1 MHAHK
6 PRCGTAITGGFVMC
20 FRVSHCGD
28 VHLDEDHYFAD
39 TAQCLEWF
47 VEDSIH
53 ANTNLFVVD
62 GDLTTYKQTIKE
74 RNLWVDTLIQMGNHA
89 PVILVAGNHGKE
101 LDGDL
106 HVLARAKAAHTIYL
120 CTEPEFIELGDA
132 AVAVFPYPRKAEMA
146 GSGHSLGE
154 AFAQQLDGFNRRFEQ
169 RPGCYK
175 LFFGHFGVAGARVS
189 SGQPLVGRCAE
200 YPLDPL
206 RSLKAQYVGLSHIHL
221 RQELAPRIWYAGSL
235 SRCDYSEVEDK
246 GYHLVTLNAPEFRPD
261 LSDLDIEFRMS
272 PTRRM
277 VELHAVY
284 EDGELRLPDNLDLV
298 TLKDSRVKVVVTV
311 PNGPDHLLSREQQ
324 ENLRENLLAAGPAE
338 LKVKIEH
345 NADLSA
351 EPAPIAA
358 ARSAEE
364 KLRAYWAM
372 KGTPPADRQERLLAK
387 LSEVEKAVLSSHE
400 S

>member
-1 MHAHK
+1 MPLRFAHA
-6 PRCGTAITGGFVMC
+6 
-20 FRVSHCGD
+20 GD
-28 VHLDEDHYFAD
+28 FHLDEDRYFCD

-47 VEDSIH
+47 VTDSIR
-53 ANTNLFVVD
+53 ANVDLFAIN
-62 GDLTTYKQTIKE
+62 GDLTTYKATIKE
-74 RNLWVDTLIQMGNHA
+74 RNLWVDMLVEMANHA
-89 PVILVAGNHGKE
+89 PVILVAGNHGAE
-101 LDGDL
+101 LEGDL
-106 HVLARAKAAHTIYL
+106 YVFARARGKHPIHL
-120 CTEPEFIELGDA
+120 CIDPGFIELGEA
-132 AVAVFPYPRKAEMA
+132 AVAVFPYPRKAAMA
-146 GSGHSLGE
+146 GDDQNLHE
-154 AFAQQLDGFNRRFEQ
+154 AFARQVDEFNQRFEQ

-189 SGQPLVGRCAE
+189 SGQPLVGRCAQ

-206 RSLKAQYVGLSHIHL
+206 RGLQTQYVGLSHVHL
-221 RQELAPRIWYAGSL
+221 RQQLAPRIWYAGSL

-246 GYHLVTLNAPEFRPD
+246 GYNLVTLNAPELRPD
-261 LSDLDIEFRMS
+261 LSDLDVEFRVS

-284 EDGELRLPDNLDLV
+284 EDGELRLPENLDLL

-311 PNGPDHLLSREQQ
+311 PSGPDRMLSREQQ
-324 ENLRENLLAAGPAE
+324 ENLREKLLAAGPAE

-345 NADLSA
+345 DADLPA
-351 EPAPIAA
+351 EPAPIAT

-387 LSEVEKAVLSSHE
+387 LAEVEKAVLCSHE

>member
-1 MHAHK
+1 MPLRIAHA
-6 PRCGTAITGGFVMC
+6 
-20 FRVSHCGD
+20 GD
-28 VHLDEDHYFAD
+28 FHLDEDRYFAD

-47 VEDSIH
+47 VGDAIQ
-53 ANTNLFVVD
+53 ANVDFFVIN
-62 GDLTTYKQTIKE
+62 GDLTTYKATIKE
-74 RNLWVDTLIQMGNHA
+74 RNLWVDRLVEMANYA
-89 PVILVAGNHGKE
+89 PVILVAGNHGAE
-101 LDGDL
+101 LEGDL
-106 HVLARAKAAHTIYL
+106 YVFGRAKGEHPIYL
-120 CTEPEFIELGDA
+120 CTEPEFIELGEA
-132 AVAVFPYPRKAEMA
+132 AVAVFPYPRKAVMA
-146 GSGHSLGE
+146 GNEYSLGE
-154 AFAQQLDGFNRRFEQ
+154 AFARQLDEFNRRFEQ
-169 RPGCYK
+169 RPECYK

-206 RSLKAQYVGLSHIHL
+206 RSLQAQYVGLSHIHL
-221 RQELAPRIWYAGSL
+221 RQQLSPRIWYAGSL

-246 GYHLVTLNAPEFRPD
+246 GYNLVTLNAPELCPD
-261 LSDLDIEFRMS
+261 LSDLDVEFRVS

-284 EDGELRLPDNLDLV
+284 EDGELRLPDNLDLL

-311 PNGPDHLLSREQQ
+311 PSGPDQLLSREQQ
-324 ENLRENLLAAGPAE
+324 DNLREKLQAANPAE

-345 NADLSA
+345 DADLPS

-387 LSEVEKAVLSSHE
+387 LAEVEKAVLSSQE

>member
-1 MHAHK
+1 MK
-6 PRCGTAITGGFVMC
+6 I
-20 FRVSHCGD
+20 SHCGD
-28 VHLDEDHYFAD
+28 IHVEEDRYFGD

-53 ANTNLFVVD
+53 ANTNLFIVD

-74 RNLWVDTLIQMGNHA
+74 RNLWVETLIQMGNHA

-106 HVLARAKAAHTIYL
+106 HVLARAKAAHPIYL
-120 CTEPEFIELGDA
+120 CTEPEFIDLGEA
-132 AVAVFPYPRKAEMA
+132 AVAVFPYPRKGVMA
-146 GSGHSLGE
+146 GNEDSLGE
-154 AFAQQLDGFNRRFEQ
+154 TFARQLDEFNRRFEQ

-246 GYHLVTLNAPEFRPD
+246 GYNLVKLHAPGLRPD
-261 LSDLDIEFRMS
+261 LSDLDIEFRVS

-284 EDGELRLPDNLDLV
+284 ENGELRLPDNLDPL

-324 ENLRENLLAAGPAE
+324 DNLKEKLLAANPTE

-345 NADLSA
+345 DAELPA

-372 KGTPPADRQERLLAK
+372 KGAPSVDRQERLLIK
-387 LSEVEKAVLSSHE
+387 LAEVEKAVLSSHE

>member
-1 MHAHK
+1 MK
-6 PRCGTAITGGFVMC
+6 I
-20 FRVSHCGD
+20 SHCGD
-28 VHLDEDHYFAD
+28 IHLEEDRYFED

-47 VEDSIH
+47 VEDSIR

-62 GDLTTYKQTIKE
+62 GDLTTYKATIKE
-74 RNLWVDTLIQMGNHA
+74 RNLWVDALVRMAKHA
-89 PVILVAGNHGKE
+89 PVILVAGNHGAE
-101 LDGDL
+101 LEGDL
-106 HVLARAKAAHTIYL
+106 YVFARARGNHPIYL
-120 CTEPEFIELGDA
+120 CTEPNFIELGEA
-132 AVAVFPYPRKAEMA
+132 AVAVFPYPRKAAMA
-146 GSGHSLGE
+146 GGDQNLRE
-154 AFAQQLDGFNRRFEQ
+154 AFARQLSEFNQRFEQ

-200 YPLDPL
+200 YPLDSL
-206 RSLKAQYVGLSHIHL
+206 LSLKAHYVGLSHIHL
-221 RQELAPRIWYAGSL
+221 RQQLAARIWYAGSL

-246 GYHLVTLNAPEFRPD
+246 GYNLVTLNAPDLRPD
-261 LSDLDIEFRMS
+261 LTDLDVAFRVS

-284 EDGELRLPDNLDLV
+284 ENGELHLPDNLDLL

-311 PNGPDHLLSREQQ
+311 PNGPDRLLSREQQ
-324 ENLRENLLAAGPAE
+324 ENLRNKLLAASPAE

-345 NADLSA
+345 NTEVQA

-372 KGTPPADRQERLLAK
+372 KGAPPADRQERLLAK
-387 LSEVEKAVLSSHE
+387 LAEVEKAVLSSEE

>member
-1 MHAHK
+1 MPLRFCHA
-6 PRCGTAITGGFVMC
+6 
-20 FRVSHCGD
+20 GD
-28 VHLDEDHYFAD
+28 FHLDEDRYFAD

-47 VEDSIH
+47 VADAIQASVD
-53 ANTNLFVVD
+53 LFIIN
-62 GDLTTYKQTIKE
+62 GDLTTYKATIKE
-74 RNLWVDTLIQMGNHA
+74 RNLWIDRLVEMANHA
-89 PVILVAGNHGKE
+89 PVILVAGNHGAE
-101 LDGDL
+101 LEGDL
-106 HVLARAKAAHTIYL
+106 YVFARARGRHPIHLYTDPDIIKI
-120 CTEPEFIELGDA
+120 GDA
-132 AVAVFPYPRKAEMA
+132 AIAVFPYPRKAAMIGEEQ
-146 GSGHSLGE
+146 SLHE
-154 AFAQQLDGFNRRFEQ
+154 AFAHQLDEFNLRFDQSPE
-169 RPGCYK
+169 RYK

-206 RSLKAQYVGLSHIHL
+206 RGLKAQYVGLSHVHL
-221 RQELAPRIWYAGSL
+221 RQQLAPRVWYAGSL

-246 GYHLVTLNAPEFRPD
+246 GYHLVDLNGSGLRPD
-261 LSDLDIEFRMS
+261 LSDLDVEFRMS

-284 EDGELRLPDNLDLV
+284 EDGELRLPGNLDLV

-324 ENLRENLLAAGPAE
+324 EKLRERLLAACPAE

-345 NADLSA
+345 DADLPA

-358 ARSAEE
+358 ALSAEE
-364 KLRAYWAM
+364 KLRAYWTM
-372 KGTPPADRQERLLAK
+372 KGFPPVDRQERLLAK
-387 LSEVEKAVLSSHE
+387 LAEVEKAVLSSLE

>member
-1 MHAHK
+1 MPIRFAHA
-6 PRCGTAITGGFVMC
+6 
-20 FRVSHCGD
+20 GD
-28 VHLDEDHYFAD
+28 FHLDEDHYFAD
-39 TAQCLEWF
+39 TAHCLEWF
-47 VEDSIH
+47 VADAIRASVD
-53 ANTNLFVVD
+53 LFVIN

-74 RNLWVDTLIQMGNHA
+74 RNLWVEALIQMGNHA

-106 HVLARAKAAHTIYL
+106 HVLARAKAAHPIYL
-120 CTEPEFIELGDA
+120 CTDPEFIELGEA
-132 AVAVFPYPRKAEMA
+132 AVAVLPYPRKAEMI
-146 GSGHSLGE
+146 GDEQNLHGT
-154 AFAQQLDGFNRRFEQ
+154 FARQVDEFNRRLEQ

-206 RSLKAQYVGLSHIHL
+206 RSLKAQYLGLSHLHL
-221 RQELAPRIWYAGSL
+221 RQQLAPRIWYAGSL

-246 GYHLVTLNAPEFRPD
+246 GYNLVTLNAPDLRPD
-261 LSDLDIEFRMS
+261 LSDLDIEFRVS

-284 EDGELRLPDNLDLV
+284 EDGELRLPDNLDLL

-311 PNGPDHLLSREQQ
+311 PNGPDHPLSREQQ
-324 ENLRENLLAAGPAE
+324 EDLREKLLAANPAE

-345 NADLSA
+345 DTDLLA

-372 KGTPPADRQERLLAK
+372 KGTPPADRQERLLTK
-387 LSEVEKAVLSSHE
+387 LAEVEKAVLSTQE

>member
-1 MHAHK
+1 MK
-6 PRCGTAITGGFVMC
+6 I
-20 FRVSHCGD
+20 SHCGD
-28 VHLDEDHYFAD
+28 IHVEEDRYFGD

-47 VEDSIH
+47 VEDSIR
-53 ANTNLFVVD
+53 ANTDLFVVD

-74 RNLWVDTLIQMGNHA
+74 RNLWVETLIQTGNHA

-106 HVLARAKAAHTIYL
+106 HVLARAKAAHPIYL
-120 CTEPEFIELGDA
+120 CTEPEFLELGEA

-146 GSGHSLGE
+146 GNEHSLGE
-154 AFAQQLDGFNRRFEQ
+154 AFAQQLHEFNQRFEQ
-169 RPGCYK
+169 RPRCYK

-189 SGQPLVGRCAE
+189 SGQPMVGRCAE

-206 RSLKAQYVGLSHIHL
+206 HNLKAQYVGLSHVHL
-221 RQELAPRIWYAGSL
+221 RQQLAPRIWYAGSL

-246 GYHLVTLNAPEFRPD
+246 GYHLVTLHAPELRPD
-261 LSDLDIEFRMS
+261 LTDLDIDFRMS

-311 PNGPDHLLSREQQ
+311 PDGPDRLLSREQQ
-324 ENLRENLLAAGPAE
+324 ENLREKILAANPAE

-345 NADLSA
+345 DAGLPS

-358 ARSAEE
+358 AHSAEE
-364 KLRAYWAM
+364 KLRAYWTM
-372 KGTPPADRQERLLAK
+372 KGAPPADRRERLFTKLA
-387 LSEVEKAVLSSHE
+387 EVEKAVLSTQGG
-400 S
+400 

>member
-1 MHAHK
+1 MPLRFAHA
-6 PRCGTAITGGFVMC
+6 
-20 FRVSHCGD
+20 GD
-28 VHLDEDHYFAD
+28 FHLDEDHYFAD

-47 VEDSIH
+47 VADAVQASVD
-53 ANTNLFVVD
+53 LFVIN
-62 GDLTTYKQTIKE
+62 GDLTTYKATIKE
-74 RNLWVDTLIQMGNHA
+74 RNFWVDRLVEMANHA
-89 PVILVAGNHGKE
+89 PVILVAGNHGAE
-101 LDGDL
+101 LEGDL
-106 HVLARAKAAHTIYL
+106 YVFRRAKGKHPIYL
-120 CTEPEFIELGDA
+120 CTEPEFIEVGEA

-146 GSGHSLGE
+146 GNEQNLHD
-154 AFAQQLDGFNRRFEQ
+154 AFARQLDEFNRRFEQ

-175 LFFGHFGVAGARVS
+175 LFFGHFGVAGAKVS

-206 RSLKAQYVGLSHIHL
+206 RSLKAQYVGLSHVHL
-221 RQELAPRIWYAGSL
+221 RQQLAPRIWYAGSL

-246 GYHLVTLNAPEFRPD
+246 GYNLVTLNAPDLRSD
-261 LSDLDIEFRMS
+261 LSDLDVEFRMS

-311 PNGPDHLLSREQQ
+311 PNGPEHLLSREQQ
-324 ENLRENLLAAGPAE
+324 ENLREKLLAANPAE

-345 NADLSA
+345 DADLPA

-364 KLRAYWAM
+364 KLRAYWTM
-372 KGTPPADRQERLLAK
+372 KGSPPADRQERLLAK
-387 LSEVEKAVLSSHE
+387 LAEVEKAVLSS
-400 S
+400 

>member
-1 MHAHK
+1 MK
-6 PRCGTAITGGFVMC
+6 I
-20 FRVSHCGD
+20 SHCGD
-28 VHLDEDHYFAD
+28 IHIEEDRYFAD
-39 TAQCLEWF
+39 TAKCLEWF

-53 ANTNLFVVD
+53 ANTDLFVVD

-74 RNLWVDTLIQMGNHA
+74 RNLWVETLIQMGNHA

-106 HVLARAKAAHTIYL
+106 HVLARAKAAHPIYL
-120 CTEPEFIELGDA
+120 CTEPEFLELGDA
-132 AVAVFPYPRKAEMA
+132 AVAVFPYPCKAVMA
-146 GSGHSLGE
+146 GNEHSLGE
-154 AFAQQLDGFNRRFEQ
+154 AFAQQLDEFNRRFEQ
-169 RPGCYK
+169 RPGSYK
-175 LFFGHFGVAGARVS
+175 LLFGHFGVAGARVS

-206 RSLKAQYVGLSHIHL
+206 RSFKAQYVGLSHIHL

-246 GYHLVTLNAPEFRPD
+246 GYNLVTLHAPELRPD
-261 LSDLDIEFRMS
+261 LSDLDIEFRVS
-272 PTRRM
+272 PTKQM

-284 EDGELRLPDNLDLV
+284 EDGELRLPENLDLV

-311 PNGPDHLLSREQQ
+311 PNGPDHLLSRDQQ
-324 ENLRENLLAAGPAE
+324 ENLREKLLAANPAE

-345 NADLSA
+345 DADLPS

-372 KGTPPADRQERLLAK
+372 KGTPPVDRQERLLTK
-387 LSEVEKAVLSSHE
+387 LAEVEKAVLSSYE

>member
-1 MHAHK
+1 MK
-6 PRCGTAITGGFVMC
+6 I
-20 FRVSHCGD
+20 SHCGD
-28 VHLDEDHYFAD
+28 IHVEEDRYFGD

-74 RNLWVDTLIQMGNHA
+74 RNLWVEALIQMGNHA

-106 HVLARAKAAHTIYL
+106 HVLARAKAAHPIYL
-120 CTEPEFIELGDA
+120 CTEPEFIDLGEA
-132 AVAVFPYPRKAEMA
+132 SVAVFPYPRKAEMA
-146 GSGHSLGE
+146 GNEDSLGK
-154 AFAQQLDGFNRRFEQ
+154 AFARQLDEFNRRFEQ

-221 RQELAPRIWYAGSL
+221 RQELAPRVWYAGSL

-246 GYHLVTLNAPEFRPD
+246 GYHLVTLNAPELRPD
-261 LSDLDIEFRMS
+261 LSDLDIEFRVS

-277 VELHAVY
+277 VELRAVY
-284 EDGELRLPDNLDLV
+284 ENGELRLPDNLDPL

-311 PNGPDHLLSREQQ
+311 PNGPDHVLSREQQ
-324 ENLRENLLAAGPAE
+324 DNLKEKLLAANPTE

-345 NADLSA
+345 DA
-351 EPAPIAA
+351 ELPAGPAPIAA

-364 KLRAYWAM
+364 KLRAYWTM
-372 KGTPPADRQERLLAK
+372 KGSPPADRQERLLTK
-387 LSEVEKAVLSSHE
+387 LAEVEKAVLSA
-400 S
+400 

>member
-1 MHAHK
+1 MK
-6 PRCGTAITGGFVMC
+6 I
-20 FRVSHCGD
+20 SHCGD
-28 VHLDEDHYFAD
+28 IHVEEDRYFGD

-74 RNLWVDTLIQMGNHA
+74 RNLWVEALIQMGNHA

-106 HVLARAKAAHTIYL
+106 HVLARAKAAHPIYL
-120 CTEPEFIELGDA
+120 CTEPEFIDLGEA
-132 AVAVFPYPRKAEMA
+132 SVAVFPYPRKAEMA
-146 GSGHSLGE
+146 GNEDSLGK
-154 AFAQQLDGFNRRFEQ
+154 AFARQLDEFNRRFEQ

-221 RQELAPRIWYAGSL
+221 RQELAPRVWYAGSL

-246 GYHLVTLNAPEFRPD
+246 GYHLVTLNAPELRPD
-261 LSDLDIEFRMS
+261 LSDLDIEFRVS

-277 VELHAVY
+277 VELRAVY
-284 EDGELRLPDNLDLV
+284 ENGELRLPDNLDPL

-311 PNGPDHLLSREQQ
+311 PNGPDHVLSREQQ
-324 ENLRENLLAAGPAE
+324 DNLKEKLLAANPTE

-345 NADLSA
+345 DAELPA

-364 KLRAYWAM
+364 KLRAYWTM
-372 KGTPPADRQERLLAK
+372 KGSPPADRQERLLTK
-387 LSEVEKAVLSSHE
+387 LAEVEKAVLSA
-400 S
+400 